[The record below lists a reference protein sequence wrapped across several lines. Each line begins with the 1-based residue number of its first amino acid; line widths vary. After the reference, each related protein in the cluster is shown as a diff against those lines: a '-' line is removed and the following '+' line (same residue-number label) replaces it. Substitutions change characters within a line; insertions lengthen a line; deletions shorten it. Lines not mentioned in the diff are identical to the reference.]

1 MTEPRVTE
9 PRVTGPRAGVV
20 LQGVDA
26 PAVFCGMVEE
36 IESLGFDHLW
46 LTDSSLHARNCYSYL
61 TLAATRSSR
70 LLIGTAVTN
79 PATRHPAITAAAAAT
94 VDEIAAG
101 RMILGIGAGD
111 RPLLALGLKPSRLAT
126 VEAAIS
132 AIRQLWRG
140 ETVNLRTDGSS
151 PGEFSLT
158 GAHLRFPARAGIP
171 VFVSASGPKTLDLA
185 GRIADGVIL
194 LVGLFPEALDWA
206 ISRVARAADTA
217 GRPRPHVAVF
227 AYGAIAEDEAAA
239 LADARPIAA
248 WFPQTAPHICA
259 LAGLPSEVTAAAR
272 AGYAGGEF
280 QEAAAAAQGLPDDFV
295 RKVALAGNQRRA
307 AGQIRA
313 ALDAGADSVHVFP
326 LGRDRMATVRA
337 FAGSWSAA
345 VSPGPPEA
353 GDGISHTTQKTI

>member
-1 MTEPRVTE
+1 MDRDGSGARGPHGPRGHDPPTAGGAGLTG

-26 PAVFCGMVEE
+26 PGVFCGMVEE

-94 VDEIAAG
+94 IDEIAAG

-111 RPLLALGLKPSRLAT
+111 RPLLALGLQPSRLAT

-140 ETVNLRTDGSS
+140 ETVDLRAGGSS
-151 PGEFSLT
+151 TGGSRPGEFSLA

-171 VFVSASGPKTLDLA
+171 VFISASGPKTLDLA

-206 ISRVARAADTA
+206 ISRVARAADAA
-217 GRPRPHVAVF
+217 GRP
-227 AYGAIAEDEAAA
+227 
-239 LADARPIAA
+239 
-248 WFPQTAPHICA
+248 
-259 LAGLPSEVTAAAR
+259 
-272 AGYAGGEF
+272 
-280 QEAAAAAQGLPDDFV
+280 
-295 RKVALAGNQRRA
+295 
-307 AGQIRA
+307 
-313 ALDAGADSVHVFP
+313 
-326 LGRDRMATVRA
+326 
-337 FAGSWSAA
+337 
-345 VSPGPPEA
+345 
-353 GDGISHTTQKTI
+353 